1 MDSVTMSCFIYAPGN
16 IWGLLP
22 RLRSVKLLKR
32 CMPLYV
38 DVSNNQ
44 LPLLA
49 LLLYIHLTLTIV
61 IDIMFYVF
69 IWHLLIANL
78 YLVVYVLYVDVFLF
92 V

>member
-1 MDSVTMSCFIYAPGN
+1 
-16 IWGLLP
+16 
-22 RLRSVKLLKR
+22 
-32 CMPLYV
+32 LYV